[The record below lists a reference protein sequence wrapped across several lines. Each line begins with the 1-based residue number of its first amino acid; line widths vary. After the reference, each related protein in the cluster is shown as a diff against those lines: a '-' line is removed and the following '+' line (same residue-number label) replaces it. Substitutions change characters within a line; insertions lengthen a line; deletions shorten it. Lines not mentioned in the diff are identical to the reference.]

1 MNTDKTYVSQHN
13 KHYIIRAS
21 VIITK
26 MEKSNKTNSS
36 MTSLANSLGG
46 SSSVKS
52 SSPICS
58 GRYNSTTAEEGLSI
72 YNNISSCDTKIKTAC
87 SFNMT
92 TDISKELKKCKK
104 VMDVFRTKAEVK
116 ACFPKDIQ
124 ILRIYYFQGCAGSSI
139 GNCSCWGEAQGMVK
153 GVKDCNIG
161 EIFVIIISVKVTID
175 VQPRLRMRQ

>member
-36 MTSLANSLGG
+36 MSSLANSLGG

-104 VMDVFRTKAEVK
+104 VMDDFRTKAEVK
-116 ACFPKDIQ
+116 ACLPKKNSTFKDLLLPG
-124 ILRIYYFQGCAGSSI
+124 LRRVQHWQLLMLGRGAR
-139 GNCSCWGEAQGMVK
+139 NGEACEG
-153 GVKDCNIG
+153 
-161 EIFVIIISVKVTID
+161 
-175 VQPRLRMRQ
+175 L